1 MGKRGRFGKYGEIK
15 RLERLRDA
23 RSARPKP
30 GKGNPPGNLRARRS
44 SNNRLNREPRVSV
57 RPTAAG
63 DIRFIKRLCRKVFH
77 AYGPYEELLPKWV
90 ESDLTITAIA
100 LKDGQPAGFAMV
112 GFAPDRNNLQ
122 DDAELLA
129 IAVEPGKQGMGIGTL
144 LLQKVEKNA
153 ADLGVK
159 GIFLHTAK
167 GNFRAR
173 SLFSR
178 GGYRAIKLKTGFYP
192 EGQDAFMLYKGFS
205 APSSISG

>member
-1 MGKRGRFGKYGEIK
+1 MAKRGRFGKYGEIK

-23 RSARPKP
+23 RSARPKH
-30 GKGNPPGNLRARRS
+30 GKGNPPEDLRARRS
-44 SNNRLNREPRVSV
+44 SNNRLNREPRIRV
-57 RPTAAG
+57 RPTTAG
-63 DIRFIKRLCRKVFH
+63 DILFIERLSRKVFH
-77 AYGPYEELLPKWV
+77 AYGPYEEILPKWV
-90 ESDLTITAIA
+90 GSDLTITATA

-112 GFAPDRNNLQ
+112 GFAHDRDSLQ

-144 LLQKVEKNA
+144 LLQKVEKKA

-167 GNFRAR
+167 GNLRAR
-173 SLFSR
+173 GLFSR

-205 APSSISG
+205 GSPSISG

>member
-23 RSARPKP
+23 RSARPKS
-30 GKGNPPGNLRARRS
+30 GKGNPPEDLRARRS

-57 RPTAAG
+57 RSTTASE
-63 DIRFIKRLCRKVFH
+63 IRFIKRLCQKVFH
-77 AYGPYEELLPKWV
+77 AYGPYEELIPKWV
-90 ESDLTITAIA
+90 ESDFTITATA

-112 GFAPDRNNLQ
+112 GFAPDGNNLQ

-144 LLQKVEKNA
+144 LLQEVEKKA

-173 SLFSR
+173 SLFSQ

>member
-23 RSARPKP
+23 RSARPVSGKVKP
-30 GKGNPPGNLRARRS
+30 QGEPQARRS
-44 SNNRLNREPRVSV
+44 SNKRLNRQSRILV
-57 RPTAAG
+57 RPTRAG
-63 DIRFIKRLCRKVFH
+63 DILFIKQLSRKVFH
-77 AYGPYEELLPKWV
+77 AYGPYDELIPKWV
-90 ESDLTITAIA
+90 GSDLTIGATA

-112 GFAPDRNNLQ
+112 GFASERNNLQ

-129 IAVEPGKQGMGIGTL
+129 IAVEPGKQGMGIGAL
-144 LLQKVEKNA
+144 LLREIEKKA
-153 ADLGVK
+153 EDLGVK

-178 GGYRAIKLKTGFYP
+178 GGYRAIELKMGFYP
-192 EGQDAFMLYKGFS
+192 EGQDALMLSKRLS
-205 APSSISG
+205 APPSISG